1 MTEQFTG
8 GRCLS
13 MEIESG
19 DRTMTCPITGQEY
32 VVTRWASRD
41 GRTIA
46 LEKEPVEE
54 LATDGSGDPVER
66 IPAEF
71 NEEKPVDQ
79 GVAKRLVA
87 VEEFDVHGEP
97 QERTTLVQ
105 LLEDG
110 GVALTQQT
118 EPGGLS
124 SSLTLGADVT
134 ERLADEH
141 AAVHG
146 VTDSE

>member
-1 MTEQFTG
+1 MTEQLTDS
-8 GRCLS
+8 RCLS

-54 LATDGSGDPVER
+54 LATDGSGDPVDG
-66 IPAEF
+66 ILAEF
-71 NEEKPVDQ
+71 NEEAVVDD
-79 GVAKRLVA
+79 GVARRFVA
-87 VEEFDVHGEP
+87 REEFDVHGEP
-97 QERTTLVQ
+97 QERTTILQ
-105 LLEDG
+105 FLEG
-110 GVALTQQT
+110 GGIALTQHS

-124 SSLTLGADVT
+124 SSLTLGADAI
-134 ERLADEH
+134 ERLLDDYASL
-141 AAVHG
+141 HG
-146 VTDSE
+146 GD